1 MSPPPGLLPVPNKPV
16 SRAAPPRATKRLLRG
31 MGVEQRERPEN
42 FYNALASFGIDSK
55 KRRGTRGLVCVF
67 HPDGKPDNSI
77 DEHRVVA
84 QAAV

>member
-1 MSPPPGLLPVPNKPV
+1 MRRSDVYKKYILFCD
-16 SRAAPPRATKRLLRG
+16 REH
-31 MGVEQRERPEN
+31 VEQRENPGN

-84 QAAV
+84 QSAV